1 MGHNRSILNAND
13 VDIQCIDGAI
23 DIGYYDGV
31 ESGNAK
37 SRVVC
42 GYFLAILQPIRT
54 FSPKMLQLLPLLFGG
69 LLIGCV
75 LLCFCVAEISGA
87 VINNNCTILFH

>member
-1 MGHNRSILNAND
+1 MLIYHLLTVLSTSS
-13 VDIQCIDGAI
+13 
-23 DIGYYDGV
+23 YYDDLVGV

-54 FSPKMLQLLPLLFGG
+54 FSPKLLQGVLFGG

-87 VINNNCTILFH
+87 VINNNCTIGTISLIASL

>member
-1 MGHNRSILNAND
+1 MLIYHLLTVLSTSS
-13 VDIQCIDGAI
+13 
-23 DIGYYDGV
+23 YYDDGRCRKR
-31 ESGNAK
+31 K
-37 SRVVC
+37 SEVVC

-54 FSPKMLQLLPLLFGG
+54 FIPKLFTADGSC
-69 LLIGCV
+69 LERSFVGCV